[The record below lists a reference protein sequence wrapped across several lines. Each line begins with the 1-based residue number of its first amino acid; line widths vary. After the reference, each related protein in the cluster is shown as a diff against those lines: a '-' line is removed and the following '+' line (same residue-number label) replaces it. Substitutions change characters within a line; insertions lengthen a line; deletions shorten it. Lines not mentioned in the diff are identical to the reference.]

1 MPNIGKAND
10 RFRPGTPPKRL
21 SICKATLFLLAIV
34 ITPIMAATA
43 DTDETAIKGIG
54 LKPTGLKPAY
64 PGGFVCSQ
72 LTSLYASW
80 IDVDGTRRSEA
91 HSGVDGG
98 KLGDTIH
105 APGPGRVVAAWKT
118 NFGWGQEASLLIL
131 HSREDLNMSG
141 GAPYYYSEFDHLR
154 WNEVKRLQEGD
165 RIERGQVIGR
175 VTTPG
180 SNRIYLPEV
189 HWEIYE
195 VDDPD
200 EIEWVEKSNGL
211 KYFLNKTA
219 ELIDPLYMLGRH
231 RGIHADKR
239 VEIAPFFDDADYS
252 RFKGFT
258 YILPCRPR

>member
-1 MPNIGKAND
+1 
-10 RFRPGTPPKRL
+10 
-21 SICKATLFLLAIV
+21 
-34 ITPIMAATA
+34 MAATA
-43 DTDETAIKGIG
+43 DTEEATIKGIG

-252 RFKGFT
+252 GFKGFT

>member
-1 MPNIGKAND
+1 MPDIEIGKA
-10 RFRPGTPPKRL
+10 RFPSSTPQRA
-21 SICKATLFLLAIV
+21 ITCGKATLFLLASV
-34 ITPIMAATA
+34 ITFIMTMTARTELAAL
-43 DTDETAIKGIG
+43 KGIG
-54 LKPTGLKPAY
+54 IKPTGLKPVY
-64 PGGFVCSQ
+64 PDGFVCSG

-131 HSREDLNMSG
+131 HSRADLNMSG
-141 GAPYYYSEFDHLR
+141 GAPHYYSEFDHLR
-154 WNEVKRLQEGD
+154 WNDVKRFREGEH
-165 RIERGQVIGR
+165 IERGQVIGR
-175 VTTPG
+175 VATPG
-180 SNRIYLPEV
+180 SNRSYLPEV

-200 EIEWVEKSNGL
+200 GIEWVEKANGL

-219 ELIDPLYMLGRH
+219 DLIDPLYMLGQNS
-231 RGIHADKR
+231 GIRADKR
-239 VEIAPFFDDADYS
+239 VDIAPFFGDADYS